1 MESCSVVRWAIG
13 SIICLFLLAF
23 GVQGQEPAVSSI
35 TIDSR
40 GSGLGPSTQLEF
52 VIQARGRKSYLGDEV
67 IDPKRIDA
75 LLAALRAPALPTPQA
90 SNLGITREWLQ
101 QNAEA
106 APRNGAPNQRA
117 LFKEA
122 FSDPEIIEQLL
133 PFQFKFVKFDDYP
146 AMQVT
151 IEFANGHHWVATC
164 DSYYPFMLPWIVS
177 VSGQNRTTYN
187 ADISRAVAALMP
199 TGSFNLDRLN
209 GEELKTQLVEA
220 VTTHIK
226 GQWDV
231 LGVENR
237 APESFAILRRDFRVE
252 RAIINPYRGVDFGYL
267 ANDPSP
273 HEENLQASLRRPS
286 LPRNTTEDVVLLF
299 HEGKIDGVDNLAE
312 RLAPFESLALSVPWL
327 NGYLSDH
334 REQPLYIRFVH
345 DRSFSAKAMQNFA
358 ADMKELG
365 KESLANEVA
374 AVQDKA
380 ALVFLDYGS
389 DWIILPDKRMVLWRH
404 YAPAGYLK
412 WQATDVKF
420 QRCADYNA
428 NGGGCVGAVVSPVGD
443 IQQ

>member
-1 MESCSVVRWAIG
+1 MRWAIG
-13 SIICLFLLAF
+13 SIICLVLLAF

-35 TIDSR
+35 TIDSG
-40 GSGLGPSTQLEF
+40 GSGLGPSTRLKLVVQS
-52 VIQARGRKSYLGDEV
+52 RGGKSYLGDEV

-101 QNAEA
+101 QNAES
-106 APRNGAPNQRA
+106 APRNGAPNQQA
-117 LFKEA
+117 LFKET

-146 AMQVT
+146 TMQVT
-151 IEFANGHHWVATC
+151 VTFANGQHWAATSN
-164 DSYYPFMLPWIVS
+164 SYYPFMLPWIVN
-177 VSGQNRTTYN
+177 VSGQDRTTYN

-199 TGSFNLDRLN
+199 AGSFNRDRLN
-209 GEELKTQLVEA
+209 GEELKTQLVDA

-226 GQWDV
+226 DQWDV

-237 APESFAILRRDFRVE
+237 APESFAILRRDFQVE
-252 RAIINPYRGVDFGYL
+252 RARINPYRGVDFGYL
-267 ANDPSP
+267 TNDPSP

-286 LPRNTTEDVVLLF
+286 LPRNTTADVVLLF
-299 HEGKIDGVDNLAE
+299 HEGKIDGVDDLAE

-327 NGYLSDH
+327 NGYLADH
-334 REQPLYIRFVH
+334 PEQPLYIRFVH

-365 KESLANEVA
+365 KGSLANEVA

-412 WQATDVKF
+412 WQATDFKF
-420 QRCADYNA
+420 RRCADYNA
-428 NGGGCVGAVVSPVGD
+428 NGGGCVGAVVSPVGN